1 MADGAD
7 RAVSDAETPEQKAQ
21 READTKTDK
30 LLDKLSESRDRER
43 VIQSDNRIERA
54 IDEDFE
60 DNDQWRADHKTEIE
74 GRGQAALVYN
84 EIKPTV
90 EWMLGTEKRARSD
103 WKIVPRCEDDVKPAQ
118 RKTKLFKY
126 VSDINSAEF
135 QRSLAFADAV
145 RSGDGWIKIGVKR
158 DDIGALQIEY
168 THCNWREF
176 RLDSR
181 SRKFD
186 GSDARYLH
194 RDRYVDVDDLVALH
208 PKHEDAIRAS
218 AKSGLGLMD
227 GMDGVLEAEFDNQSS
242 FLHSTDRQTVLLC
255 ETWYREPQK
264 IKVIRG
270 EGELNGKEY
279 VASPAMDADLAAG
292 NYDVVATL
300 RNKVFCALW
309 IEGKILYSG
318 PSPYRHGLFP
328 YVRVLAYRK
337 KRNGQAYGVIR
348 ALRDPQE
355 DLNKRMS
362 KAQFALSV
370 RRVMMEKNAVDDKD
384 ELAEEVSRPDGII
397 EYNVGKKIEIIE
409 NGAIAQGHLD
419 LAQRDIAYIRQSSGV
434 LSESRGL
441 ESNATSKVAIDARA
455 EHGSVVTTTL
465 FDNLRQATLIG
476 GRIVLSLIEQFMT
489 EKMVFRI
496 TGERN
501 KDEFVTINDG
511 DLDND
516 VTRQAADFTVSEQ
529 DWRASTRQSMAE
541 ELIRIAGT
549 LPPEQAMLMISM
561 AIEMMDFQGK
571 EDAVKQIR
579 KAANLPNPDATE
591 EELLAEKER
600 EQGAQQMQQQ
610 AVQIEAAGK
619 QARAQLDASNAALAQ
634 AKADREKISGL
645 RDKLAALATA
655 VQTSAQVV
663 QNPALAR
670 AADEMLA
677 QIDSLISPGAG
688 LPDQS
693 QMGTVTPPQLQQVAG
708 A

>member
-7 RAVSDAETPEQKAQ
+7 QTASETPEQKAK
-21 READTKTDK
+21 READTAVDK
-30 LLDKLSESRDRER
+30 LLDKLATSRDREK

-60 DNDQWRADHKTEIE
+60 DNDQWQADHKAEVE
-74 GRGQAALVYN
+74 ARGQAALVYN
-84 EIKPTV
+84 EIKPTI
-90 EWMLGTEKRARSD
+90 EWLLGTEKRARAD
-103 WKIVPRCEDDVKPAQ
+103 WKIVPRSEDDVKPAQ

-158 DDIGALQIEY
+158 DESAALQIEY

-176 RLDSR
+176 RIDSR

-208 PKHEDAIRAS
+208 PKHEEAIRSA

-242 FLHSTDRQTVLLC
+242 FLHSTDRQMVLLC
-255 ETWYREPQK
+255 ETWYREPRRVK
-264 IKVIRG
+264 IIRG
-270 EGELNGKEY
+270 EGEHNGKEY
-279 VASPAMDADLAAG
+279 VASPALDADLAAG
-292 NYDVVATL
+292 GYEVVSTL

-309 IEGKILYSG
+309 IEGKILYQG
-318 PSPYRHGLFP
+318 ESPYKHGLFP

-370 RRVMMEKNAVDDKD
+370 RRVMMEKGAVDDKD
-384 ELAEEVSRPDGII
+384 ELAEEVARPDGII
-397 EYNVGKKIEIIE
+397 EYVVGKKIEIHE
-409 NGAIAQGHLD
+409 NGEVAQGHLD
-419 LAQRDIAYIRQSSGV
+419 LAMRDTAYIRQSSGV

-465 FDNLRQATLIG
+465 FDNLRQANLIS

-489 EKMVFRI
+489 EKQTFRI
-496 TGERN
+496 TGERG
-501 KDEFVTINDG
+501 KDEFVTVNDG
-511 DLDND
+511 DPDND
-516 VTRQAADFTVSEQ
+516 ITRQAADFTVSEQ

-541 ELIRIAGT
+541 ELIRVAGT
-549 LPPEQAMLMISM
+549 LPPEQAMMIIAM

-571 EDAVKQIR
+571 EDAVKHIR
-579 KAANLPNPDATE
+579 KASNIPNPDATE
-591 EELLAEKER
+591 EELAADAER
-600 EQGAQQMQQQ
+600 EQAAGQMQQQ
-610 AVQIEAAGK
+610 AQQVEMAGK
-619 QARAQLDASNAALAQ
+619 QAKAQLDAAKAALAQ
-634 AKADREKISGL
+634 AQADREKISAL
-645 RDKLAALATA
+645 RDKLSALATA